1 MSITQLRTAF
11 LSKQFAVFLLVGGFA
26 AFVNFTSRI
35 GFSVFLP
42 YPVAIVA
49 AYVVGMITAYVLNRW
64 IVFAST
70 AAVWSEPARFVLVNV
85 LAVLQTFAISLL
97 LNYIVLPWL
106 GVAVYREEIAH
117 ACGVCVP
124 VFTSY
129 LGHKYWT
136 FGKTRAEA
144 DAA

>member
-1 MSITQLRTAF
+1 MTQLRAAF

-26 AFVNFTSRI
+26 ALVNFTSRI
-35 GFSVFLP
+35 GFSLFLP
-42 YPVAIVA
+42 YPVAIVV
-49 AYVVGMITAYVLNRW
+49 AYLVGMITAYVLNRW

-70 AAVWSEPARFVLVNV
+70 AAAWGEPARFVLVNV

-106 GVAVYREEIAH
+106 DVAAYREEIAH
-117 ACGVCVP
+117 AVGVCVP